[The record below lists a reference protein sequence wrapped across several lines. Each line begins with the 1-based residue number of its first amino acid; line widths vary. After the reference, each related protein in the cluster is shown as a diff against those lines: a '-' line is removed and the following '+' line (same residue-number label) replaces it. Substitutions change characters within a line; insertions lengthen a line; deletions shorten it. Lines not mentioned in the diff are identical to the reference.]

1 MSILT
6 RKPNLNVYL
15 GDLTYFN
22 PYSTFML
29 TIPLNISYIAS
40 YVKKLFPNEVEI
52 SLFKDPRELLA
63 ASREAPP
70 DVLGLSCYYWNWHMD
85 TLISGMVKEMN
96 PNCVTVIGGPQI
108 DTDLGEQLDLY
119 KSFKGT
125 LDFMVVNEGELGFAE
140 LIARLL
146 EKNRKELF
154 VDPVDGCTFF
164 REDDKAVVG
173 KNIGLSIDLETLP
186 SPFSLGL
193 LDPFLTEK
201 YMPMIQ
207 GSRMCPY
214 SCAYCCSGKLKGKIR
229 RFPDE
234 VVKEDIE
241 YIARKYQ
248 DYPHRILYI
257 TDENFGINKRD
268 GDIAEYLVYASEK
281 YGYPQQTYCY
291 FDKRLT
297 DTIKKSALAFGDMNS
312 GGLQLAFQSFNSDAL
327 KAVKR
332 RNMSDEEIVEA
343 VDWAHSNGL
352 KTSSELIFGLPYETK
367 DSFLDALEF
376 IMKLKIDTIAA
387 HNLFLLKG
395 IELNRES
402 EREKF
407 GLETKF
413 RPSFGSAY
421 DCIDDSFVCETEE
434 VVISSNHFSFD
445 DFMDIRKISLVFY
458 VINML
463 EYYKRVFN
471 FLIDRGQKVIPIFDR
486 IMNPSQEHHRMDGY
500 VKFVDDFV
508 DDANSEL
515 FDTHEDAFLHLRE
528 KYTDNNNQVAAPAR
542 LNVFYAARLIYIE
555 KWFKNLIEQQL
566 SKIDLNG
573 DDAKILADLVEI
585 SDKEWVD
592 IKHPE
597 VSQRVTVSGKTLD
610 YLNISKPTPDST
622 QYRFTMSL
630 SKQQQK
636 IIESYNQQYLSEDD
650 SYYYSILDFIHPRKH
665 LRYEC
670 IEVEAV

>member
-1 MSILT
+1 MMIKKPMT
-6 RKPNLNVYL
+6 RIFLA
-15 GDLTYFN
+15 DLAYFN

-29 TIPLNISYIAS
+29 TIPLNVGYIAS
-40 YVKKLFPNEVEI
+40 YAQKLFANEIEV
-52 SLFKDPRELLA
+52 SLFKDPRELLEA
-63 ASREAPP
+63 ARTAPP
-70 DVLGLSCYYWNWHMD
+70 DILGLSCYYWNWHLD
-85 TLISGMVKEMN
+85 VLLAGTIKKLN
-96 PNCVTVIGGPQI
+96 PDCVTVIGGPQV
-108 DTDLGEQLDLY
+108 DMDLDEQLDLY
-119 KSFKGT
+119 KSFKGA

-140 LIARLL
+140 LLKRILG
-146 EKNRKELF
+146 KNKKELF
-154 VDPVDGCTFF
+154 QEPVDGCTFF
-164 REDDKAVVG
+164 VEDDKVVLG
-173 KNIGLSIDLETLP
+173 KNIGLSLDLETLP
-186 SPFSLGL
+186 SPFTQGL
-193 LDPFLTEK
+193 LDKFLTEK

-229 RFPDE
+229 IFPDE
-234 VVKEDIE
+234 IVEADIE
-241 YIARKYQ
+241 YISRKYR

-268 GDIAEYLVYASEK
+268 SNIAEYLVHASEK
-281 YGYPQQTYCY
+281 FGYPQQTYCY

-312 GGLQLAFQSFNSDAL
+312 GGLQLAFQSFNTDAL

-332 RNMSDEEIVEA
+332 RNMTDEQIVEA
-343 VDWAHSNGL
+343 VGWAHSNGL

-367 DSFLDALEF
+367 ETFLEALEF

-395 IELNRES
+395 IELNRKS

-407 GLETKF
+407 GLSTKF

-421 DCIDDSFVCETEE
+421 DCIEDEFVCETEE
-434 VVISSNHFSFD
+434 VVISSNHFSFK

-463 EYYKRVFN
+463 EYYKQVFN
-471 FLIDRGQKVIPIFDR
+471 FLIDRGHKVIPIFDS
-486 IMNPSQEHHRMDGY
+486 IMNPSWENQGMDGY
-500 VKFVDDFV
+500 RNFVNDFV
-508 DDANSEL
+508 SDANSEL
-515 FDTHEDAFLHLRE
+515 FDTHQDALLHLQE
-528 KYTDNNNQVAAPAR
+528 KYNENNNQVAAPAR

-555 KWFKNLIEQQL
+555 KWFEDLIEQQL
-566 SKIDLNG
+566 AKLDLSP
-573 DDAKILADLVEI
+573 DDVRILEDLVEI
-585 SDKEWVD
+585 SEKEWVD

-597 VSQRVTVSGKTLD
+597 VSREIHISGHTLD
-610 YLNISKPTPDST
+610 YLKIPKPEPDD
-622 QYRFTMSL
+622 L
-630 SKQQQK
+630 SYVYKMNLSEQQQK

-650 SYYYSILDFIHPRKH
+650 SYYYNILDYIHPRKH

-670 IEVEAV
+670 IEVQAL